1 MRTKQLERLMTTKR
15 SDAAPSSA
23 SNKFET
29 NMEPIKN
36 DGSGSP
42 AQTASVGDREMMT
55 YMNFANPSPSVLD
68 SNVTTQ
74 STTDSDDARFLE
86 GLFDR
91 TSGLS
96 DSGSDKGG
104 DDSSGGGNPSA
115 SSGGNKYAT
124 SKYTNGRIAAV
135 SAATSLSNFGPVHT
149 QNAMNPNNSSDI
161 SCLTTSSHTNG
172 PIAAQLPQHLLNAN
186 AFPNLLSQAQP
197 AQPTVTSNNL
207 DVNAAAAT
215 PAQQP
220 VQQQSLVN
228 NLGNAV
234 PNLSLGHLNWLMSSA
249 AQQQSVNLQ
258 TVTAQAAVAA
268 TAYQQ
273 LQQQQQAQ
281 QQQVVQAQ
289 QLQQQT
295 QQRQVQFAV
304 PQVQSQQLFQDPSSI
319 TPIAPASSS
328 AAAPAVAVSVTKP
341 SRPKKSRKMKKD
353 STAPCSSTTIK
364 GGDYISSI
372 SEDEGETE
380 KRRKDRN
387 RREQNRSQLI
397 SKQIAELRSVLA
409 QSNVSFKADKYSTLV
424 SVHQYIKTLQE
435 RAALLDEEHR
445 KLVDTITKSDELV
458 NKSLNGHNSCPSSS
472 SCDAE
477 LKMSANG
484 SMVIP
489 SKSVKT
495 EEDELL
501 VFVRGLDYKSVFAKV
516 RIALCVTAID
526 GRLLD
531 CNDEFVRTCDLDR
544 DTLIKAGMRQPD
556 ENDENEMAA
565 AGKSPISLFH
575 LMAKEDMQKV
585 YEAMSSMLRRVNFE
599 NASADNYRES
609 ADGGIIQQH
618 SNLKSD
624 HWSSAITHCFNSPI
638 KVRLYEFRLCLFEM
652 TRSSLLFLNSKF
664 QLNISLVRYNSGDA
678 RFFNCALTP
687 T

>member
-1 MRTKQLERLMTTKR
+1 MRTKQLERLMTTKT
-15 SDAAPSSA
+15 SNAAPSAA
-23 SNKFET
+23 SNKFKT

-55 YMNFANPSPSVLD
+55 YMNFPNPSPDVLD

-74 STTDSDDARFLE
+74 SNTDSDDARFLD
-86 GLFDR
+86 GLFER
-91 TSGLS
+91 TSGSS

-104 DDSSGGGNPSA
+104 DDSSGGGNPSS
-115 SSGGNKYAT
+115 SSGGNKYST
-124 SKYTNGRIAAV
+124 RKYTNGPAAV

-149 QNAMNPNNSSDI
+149 QNVMNPNNSSDI
-161 SCLTTSSHTNG
+161 SSLTTSSHTNA

-186 AFPNLLSQAQP
+186 AFHLPPNLLSQAQP
-197 AQPTVTSNNL
+197 AQAAVTSNNL

-220 VQQQSLVN
+220 VQQPVQQQSLVN
-228 NLGNAV
+228 NLGNAI
-234 PNLSLGHLNWLMSSA
+234 PNLSLGQLNWLMSSA
-249 AQQQSVNLQ
+249 AQQQPVNLQ

-268 TAYQQ
+268 TAFQQ
-273 LQQQQQAQ
+273 LQQQQQAQQLQQQAQ

-295 QQRQVQFAV
+295 QQRQAQFAV

-319 TPIAPASSS
+319 TPIAPASAP

-341 SRPKKSRKMKKD
+341 SRPRKSRKKTKD
-353 STAPCSSTTIK
+353 STAPCPRTTIQ
-364 GGDYISSI
+364 GDHISSI
-372 SEDEGETE
+372 SEDEGDAE

-397 SKQIAELRSVLA
+397 SKQIADLRNLLA
-409 QSNVSFKADKYSTLV
+409 KSNVSFKSDKYSTLV

-445 KLVDTITKSDELV
+445 KLVDTITKSDDLV
-458 NKSLNGHNSCPSSS
+458 NKSINGHNSCPSSS
-472 SCDAE
+472 SSDAE

-489 SKSVKT
+489 SNAVKT

-531 CNDEFVRTCDLDR
+531 CNDEFVRICGLNR
-544 DTLIKAGMRQPD
+544 DTLIRAGMRQPD
-556 ENDENEMAA
+556 ENNENEMAS
-565 AGKSPISLFH
+565 AGKSPLSLFN
-575 LMAKEDMQKV
+575 LMAREDMQKV
-585 YEAMSSMLRRVNFE
+585 YEAMSSMLRRANFE
-599 NASADNYRES
+599 NAANNNRES
-609 ADGGIIQQH
+609 GDGGIIQLH
-618 SNLKSD
+618 SNSKSD
-624 HWSSAITHCFNSPI
+624 HWSSEISHCYNSSI
-638 KVRLYEFRLCLFEM
+638 KVRRYEF
-652 TRSSLLFLNSKF
+652 
-664 QLNISLVRYNSGDA
+664 G
-678 RFFNCALTP
+678 
-687 T
+687 

>member
-1 MRTKQLERLMTTKR
+1 MRTKQLERLMTTKT
-15 SDAAPSSA
+15 SNAAPSAA
-23 SNKFET
+23 SNKFKT
-29 NMEPIKN
+29 NMQPIKN

-55 YMNFANPSPSVLD
+55 YMNFPNPSPTVLD

-74 STTDSDDARFLE
+74 SNTDSDDARFLD
-86 GLFDR
+86 GLFER
-91 TSGLS
+91 TSGSS

-104 DDSSGGGNPSA
+104 DDSSGGGNPSS
-115 SSGGNKYAT
+115 SSGGNKYST
-124 SKYTNGRIAAV
+124 RKYTNGPIAAV

-149 QNAMNPNNSSDI
+149 QNVMNPNNSSDI
-161 SCLTTSSHTNG
+161 SSLTTSSHTNA

-186 AFPNLLSQAQP
+186 AFHLPPNLLSQAQP
-197 AQPTVTSNNL
+197 AQAAVTSNNL

-220 VQQQSLVN
+220 VQQPVQQQSLVN
-228 NLGNAV
+228 NLGNAI
-234 PNLSLGHLNWLMSSA
+234 PNLSLGQLNWLMSSA
-249 AQQQSVNLQ
+249 AQQQPVNLQ

-268 TAYQQ
+268 TAFQQ
-273 LQQQQQAQ
+273 LQQQQQAQQLQQQAQ

-295 QQRQVQFAV
+295 QQRQAQFAV

-319 TPIAPASSS
+319 TPIAPVSAP

-341 SRPKKSRKMKKD
+341 SRPKKSRKKTKD
-353 STAPCSSTTIK
+353 STAPCPRTTIQ
-364 GGDYISSI
+364 GDHISSI
-372 SEDEGETE
+372 SEDEGDAE

-397 SKQIAELRSVLA
+397 SKQIADLRNLLA
-409 QSNVSFKADKYSTLV
+409 KSNVSFKSDKYSTLV

-445 KLVDTITKSDELV
+445 KLVDTITKSDDLV
-458 NKSLNGHNSCPSSS
+458 NKSINGHNSCPSSS
-472 SCDAE
+472 SSDAE

-489 SKSVKT
+489 SNAVKT

-531 CNDEFVRTCDLDR
+531 CNDEFVRICGLNR
-544 DTLIKAGMRQPD
+544 DTLIRAGMRQPD
-556 ENDENEMAA
+556 ENNENEMAS
-565 AGKSPISLFH
+565 AGKSPMSLFN
-575 LMAKEDMQKV
+575 LMAREDMQKV
-585 YEAMSSMLRRVNFE
+585 YEAMSSMLRRANFE
-599 NASADNYRES
+599 NAANNRES
-609 ADGGIIQQH
+609 GDGGIIQLH
-618 SNLKSD
+618 SNSKSD
-624 HWSSAITHCFNSPI
+624 HWSSEISHCYNSSI
-638 KVRLYEFRLCLFEM
+638 KL
-652 TRSSLLFLNSKF
+652 
-664 QLNISLVRYNSGDA
+664 QLNISLVRYNSGNA

-687 T
+687 I

>member
-55 YMNFANPSPSVLD
+55 YMNFPNPSPSVLD

-86 GLFDR
+86 GLFER
-91 TSGLS
+91 TSGSS

-104 DDSSGGGNPSA
+104 DDCSGGGNPSS

-135 SAATSLSNFGPVHT
+135 SAATSLSNFGPMHT
-149 QNAMNPNNSSDI
+149 RNVMNPNDSSDI
-161 SCLTTSSHTNG
+161 SSLTTSSHTNG

-186 AFPNLLSQAQP
+186 AFHLPPNNLLSQAQP

-215 PAQQP
+215 PARQP
-220 VQQQSLVN
+220 VQQPVH
-228 NLGNAV
+228 LGNAI
-234 PNLSLGHLNWLMSSA
+234 PNLSLGHLNWLMSNA

-273 LQQQQQAQ
+273 LQQQQQ
-281 QQQVVQAQ
+281 VVQAQ

-295 QQRQVQFAV
+295 QQRQAQFAV
-304 PQVQSQQLFQDPSSI
+304 PQVQSQQLFQDPSSV

-328 AAAPAVAVSVTKP
+328 AAAPAVAISVTKP

-353 STAPCSSTTIK
+353 STAPCPSTTIK

-372 SEDEGETE
+372 SEDEGEAE

-397 SKQIAELRSVLA
+397 SKQIAELRSLLA
-409 QSNVSFKADKYSTLV
+409 ESNVSFKADKYSTLV

-435 RAALLDEEHR
+435 RAALLDAEHL

-477 LKMSANG
+477 LKTSANG

-489 SKSVKT
+489 SNAAKP

-556 ENDENEMAA
+556 ENDENEMAT

-585 YEAMSSMLRRVNFE
+585 YEAMSSMLRRANFE
-599 NASADNYRES
+599 NAAADNHIES

>member
-1 MRTKQLERLMTTKR
+1 MTTKT

-55 YMNFANPSPSVLD
+55 YMNFPNPSPSVLD

-74 STTDSDDARFLE
+74 STTDSDDARFLD
-86 GLFDR
+86 GLFER
-91 TSGLS
+91 TSGSS

-104 DDSSGGGNPSA
+104 DDCSGGGNPSS

-135 SAATSLSNFGPVHT
+135 SAATSLSNFGPMHT
-149 QNAMNPNNSSDI
+149 RNVMNPNDSSDI
-161 SCLTTSSHTNG
+161 SSLTTSSHTNG

-186 AFPNLLSQAQP
+186 AFHLPPNNLLSQAQP

-220 VQQQSLVN
+220 VQQPVH
-228 NLGNAV
+228 LGNAI
-234 PNLSLGHLNWLMSSA
+234 PNLSLGHLNWLMSNA

-258 TVTAQAAVAA
+258 TVTAQAAVAT

-295 QQRQVQFAV
+295 QQRQAQFAV
-304 PQVQSQQLFQDPSSI
+304 PQVQSQQLFQDPSSV

-353 STAPCSSTTIK
+353 STAPCPSTTIK

-372 SEDEGETE
+372 SEDEGEAE

-397 SKQIAELRSVLA
+397 SKQIAELRSLLA
-409 QSNVSFKADKYSTLV
+409 ESNVSFKADKYSTLV

-435 RAALLDEEHR
+435 RAALLDAEHL

-458 NKSLNGHNSCPSSS
+458 NKSLNGHNSYPSSS

-477 LKMSANG
+477 LKTSANG

-489 SKSVKT
+489 SNAAKP

-585 YEAMSSMLRRVNFE
+585 YEAMSSMLRRANFE
-599 NASADNYRES
+599 NAAADNYRES

-618 SNLKSD
+618 SNFKSD

>member
-55 YMNFANPSPSVLD
+55 YMNFPNPSPSVLD

-86 GLFDR
+86 GLFER
-91 TSGLS
+91 TSGSS

-104 DDSSGGGNPSA
+104 DDCSGGGNPSS
-115 SSGGNKYAT
+115 SSGGNKYTT

-135 SAATSLSNFGPVHT
+135 SAATSLSNFGPMHT
-149 QNAMNPNNSSDI
+149 RNVMNPNDSSDI
-161 SCLTTSSHTNG
+161 SSLTTSSHTNG

-186 AFPNLLSQAQP
+186 AFHLPPNNLLSQAQP

-215 PAQQP
+215 PARQP
-220 VQQQSLVN
+220 VQQPVH
-228 NLGNAV
+228 LGNAI
-234 PNLSLGHLNWLMSSA
+234 PNLSLGHLNWLMSNA

-273 LQQQQQAQ
+273 LQQQQQ
-281 QQQVVQAQ
+281 VVQAQ

-295 QQRQVQFAV
+295 QQRQAQFAV
-304 PQVQSQQLFQDPSSI
+304 PQVQSQQLFQDPSSV

-328 AAAPAVAVSVTKP
+328 AAAPAVAISVTKP

-353 STAPCSSTTIK
+353 STAPCPSTTIK

-372 SEDEGETE
+372 SEDEGEAE

-397 SKQIAELRSVLA
+397 SKQIAELRSLLA
-409 QSNVSFKADKYSTLV
+409 ESNVSFKADKYSTLV

-435 RAALLDEEHR
+435 RAALLDAEHL

-477 LKMSANG
+477 LKTSANG

-489 SKSVKT
+489 SNAAKP

-556 ENDENEMAA
+556 ENDENEMAT

-585 YEAMSSMLRRVNFE
+585 YEAMSSMLRRANFE
-599 NASADNYRES
+599 NAAADNHIES

>member
-1 MRTKQLERLMTTKR
+1 MTTKT
-15 SDAAPSSA
+15 SDAAPPSA

-55 YMNFANPSPSVLD
+55 YMNFPNPSLTVLD
-68 SNVTTQ
+68 SSNVTTQ
-74 STTDSDDARFLE
+74 SNTDSDDARFLD
-86 GLFDR
+86 GLFER
-91 TSGLS
+91 TSGSS

-104 DDSSGGGNPSA
+104 DDSSGGGNPSS
-115 SSGGNKYAT
+115 SSGGNKYST
-124 SKYTNGRIAAV
+124 RKYTNGPTAV

-149 QNAMNPNNSSDI
+149 QTAMNPNNSSDI
-161 SCLTTSSHTNG
+161 SSLTTSSHTNA

-186 AFPNLLSQAQP
+186 AFHLPPNLLSQAQP
-197 AQPTVTSNNL
+197 AQAIVTSNNL

-228 NLGNAV
+228 NLGNAI
-234 PNLSLGHLNWLMSSA
+234 PHLSLGQLNWLMSSA

-281 QQQVVQAQ
+281 QLQQQVVQAQ
-289 QLQQQT
+289 QQT
-295 QQRQVQFAV
+295 QQRQAQFAV
-304 PQVQSQQLFQDPSSI
+304 PQVQSQQLSQDPSSI

-328 AAAPAVAVSVTKP
+328 TAAPAVAVSVKKP
-341 SRPKKSRKMKKD
+341 SRPWKSRKKTKD
-353 STAPCSSTTIK
+353 ATAPCPSK
-364 GGDYISSI
+364 MGDHISSI
-372 SEDEGETE
+372 SEDEGEAE

-397 SKQIAELRSVLA
+397 SKQIAELRAVLA
-409 QSNVSFKADKYSTLV
+409 KSNVPFKSDKYSTLV
-424 SVHQYIKTLQE
+424 SVYQYIKTLQE

-458 NKSLNGHNSCPSSS
+458 NKSLNGHNSCPNSSS
-472 SCDAE
+472 SDAE

-489 SKSVKT
+489 SNAVKT

-531 CNDEFVRTCDLDR
+531 CNDEFVKVCGLNRE
-544 DTLIKAGMRQPD
+544 TLIMAGMRQPD
-556 ENDENEMAA
+556 ENNENEMAS
-565 AGKSPISLFH
+565 AGKSPMNLFN
-575 LMAKEDMQKV
+575 LMAREDMQKV
-585 YEAMSSMLRRVNFE
+585 YEAMSSMLRRANFE
-599 NASADNYRES
+599 DAANNNRES
-609 ADGGIIQQH
+609 GDGGIIQLH

-624 HWSSAITHCFNSPI
+624 HWSSEISHCYNSSV
-638 KVRLYEFRLCLFEM
+638 KL
-652 TRSSLLFLNSKF
+652 
-664 QLNISLVRYNSGDA
+664 QLNISLVRYKSGNA

-687 T
+687 I